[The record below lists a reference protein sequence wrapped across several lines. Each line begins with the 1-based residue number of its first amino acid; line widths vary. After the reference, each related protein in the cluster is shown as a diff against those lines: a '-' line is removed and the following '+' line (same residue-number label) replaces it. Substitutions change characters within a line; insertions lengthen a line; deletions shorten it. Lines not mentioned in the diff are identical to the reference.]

1 MTPSGPG
8 DAVSDRLSPDPARPG
23 AYVVRFGDTEQSW
36 VDPED
41 PRHLEYDYVQ
51 RIAELID
58 FHAPLGERL
67 RVLHIGGA
75 GMTLPRYVAATRPTS
90 AQIVFEPDEALTE
103 EVRRTV
109 PLPRN
114 SGIKVRPLDGRTGLT
129 GIRPDHA
136 DIVIVDA
143 FDGAQVPAELTT
155 IEFLTDVRRVLRDGG
170 VALWNL
176 TDAAPFHYTRR
187 VLAGLRGSFSEG
199 LLATEPA
206 TLKGRRFG
214 NILLAG
220 SGAPLPIPAL
230 TRAYASAAFPFR
242 ILTGLQLGRFSE
254 GWLPF
259 TDTDGQ
265 RSPEPPDGRGFF
277 R

>member
-1 MTPSGPG
+1 MSE
-8 DAVSDRLSPDPARPG
+8 RLIPDPARRG

-36 VDPED
+36 VDPD
-41 PRHLEYDYVQ
+41 NPTHLEYDYVQ

-58 FHAPLGERL
+58 AHAPPGERL

-90 AQIVFEPDEALTE
+90 AQIVFEPDEALTD
-103 EVRRTV
+103 EVRRKV

-129 GIRPDHA
+129 GIRADHA

-143 FDGAQVPAELTT
+143 FDDAQVPAELTT

-176 TDAAPFHYTRR
+176 TDSVPFHYTRR
-187 VLAGLRGSFSEG
+187 VLAGLREIFPEG

-214 NILLAG
+214 NILLVG
-220 SGAPLPIPAL
+220 SGATLPIATL
-230 TRAYASAAFPFR
+230 TRASAGAVFPYR
-242 ILTGLQLGRFSE
+242 ILIGLQLSRFSE

-259 TDTDGQ
+259 TDTEAQ
-265 RSPEPPDGRGFF
+265 RSPEPPSGRAFF
-277 R
+277 G